1 MVDSPVVPPEPR
13 DFKIGDV
20 IWGPVNGFP
29 SWPGK
34 LVSADEVG
42 VSNSKSKD
50 KVWVCWFGTRQIS
63 QVEGYK
69 LKTLSEGLESH
80 HRERKKSRRSRKMN
94 TSLEKAIQEAMADLD

>member
-1 MVDSPVVPPEPR
+1 MSKCKVIIFFPIDEESMVDSPVVPPEPR

-34 LVSADEVG
+34 LVSADEAG

-80 HRERKKSRRSRKMN
+80 HRERKKSRR
-94 TSLEKAIQEAMADLD
+94 